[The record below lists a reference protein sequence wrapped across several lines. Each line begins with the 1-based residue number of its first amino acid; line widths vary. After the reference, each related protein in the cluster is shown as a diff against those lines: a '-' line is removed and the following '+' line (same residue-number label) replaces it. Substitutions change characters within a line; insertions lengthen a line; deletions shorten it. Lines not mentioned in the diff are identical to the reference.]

1 MVYLSYGLLSFFNK
15 ENDMYSGDKA
25 EWDPTVEME
34 FKSGT
39 RIIVESCVKGFE
51 VFAYKGEGSYVIN
64 ALEFDTLEGVFEW
77 AREMSNDSFDI
88 KFEGYLYIIKKETL

>member
-1 MVYLSYGLLSFFNK
+1 
-15 ENDMYSGDKA
+15 MYSGFNA
-25 EWDPTVEME
+25 EWEPTVEME
-34 FKSGT
+34 FKKGA

-64 ALEFDTLEGVFEW
+64 ALEFDTLESVFEW

-88 KFEGYLYIIKKETL
+88 KFEGYLYFIKKETA

>member
-1 MVYLSYGLLSFFNK
+1 
-15 ENDMYSGDKA
+15 MYSDNKA

-34 FKSGT
+34 FKAGT

-51 VFAYKGEGSYVIN
+51 VFAFKGEGSYVIN

-77 AREMSNDSFDI
+77 AREMSKDSFDI
-88 KFEGYLYIIKKETL
+88 KFAGYLYIIKKETL